1 MNEIADKIT
10 ISLGKSNKPL
20 SFRVKQHIRK
30 PRPEPSRREQQ
41 RDQAMQIALL
51 NKDTTMQNESV
62 KKAIKT
68 IKKAAKAVKKV
79 GGKIVKVMGT
89 RPSPEDVMIT
99 GRYESYE
106 LEEGAPDIG
115 QNLKGMPRRAAR
127 KAAYASK
134 NWGKGKITTA
144 IYQKAS
150 DRLTRKLGS
159 QARRVGGKLDRAT
172 KDFAQRMGMKEAVK
186 ADEFKVGDRVRLGMA
201 QRGGAGVRGTITK
214 IEGNTVFVQSD
225 FKEKYGPQTYKGQV
239 KNLMKESHDISEA
252 SLKKALM
259 TGDKVARQKASYRQ
273 SQLDAIRFNAANRGY
288 SEYHPDYTKPEKPVE
303 GIRSSDQ
310 LAASAKANYKFFK
323 PSTYNKK
330 VARAEK
336 LRNMKQQPA
345 WNRDEKKA
353 KKDRKAR
360 IQKAFSALG
369 KFNESLELDE
379 GKGGRS
385 GFTNLMARQVS
396 RVRRAGG
403 REDVQREIG
412 NYTKAEAE
420 SGESKMTY
428 QARRAFSD
436 ANIEARV
443 KERDALKAKK
453 QEAIKKAMDMRRP
466 KPPGFQPEMNLQLD
480 TGEYII
486 DDPTF
491 FPSHLKG
498 FADRFLSPKQ
508 ATQGVN
514 KYTGNGFYPGS

>member
-51 NKDTTMQNESV
+51 NKDTAMQNESV

-99 GRYESYE
+99 GRYESYTARSRYGMIRTPE
-106 LEEGAPDIG
+106 QRKKDAEAGKAWLEKKKLTHNQVPANNKKGYKWVPKTNESYNDQLDEGAPDIG

-159 QARRVGGKLDRAT
+159 QARRVGGKLERAT

-225 FKEKYGPQTYKGQV
+225 FKEKYGPHTFKGQV
-239 KNLMKESHDISEA
+239 KNLTKESYDISEA

-273 SQLDAIRFNAANRGY
+273 AQLDAMRLAYKNRGY
-288 SEYHPDYTKPEKPVE
+288 SQYHPDYETPEEPVK

-323 PSTYNKK
+323 PGSFGKK
-330 VARAEK
+330 LAQGDK
-336 LRNMKQQPA
+336 IRNMKQQPA

-360 IQKAFSALG
+360 IHMALAA
-369 KFNESLELDE
+369 L
-379 GKGGRS
+379 RP
-385 GFTNLMARQVS
+385 
-396 RVRRAGG
+396 
-403 REDVQREIG
+403 
-412 NYTKAEAE
+412 
-420 SGESKMTY
+420 SK
-428 QARRAFSD
+428 
-436 ANIEARV
+436 
-443 KERDALKAKK
+443 
-453 QEAIKKAMDMRRP
+453 
-466 KPPGFQPEMNLQLD
+466 
-480 TGEYII
+480 
-486 DDPTF
+486 
-491 FPSHLKG
+491 
-498 FADRFLSPKQ
+498 
-508 ATQGVN
+508 
-514 KYTGNGFYPGS
+514 

>member
-62 KKAIKT
+62 KQAIKT

-252 SLKKALM
+252 SLKKA
-259 TGDKVARQKASYRQ
+259 
-273 SQLDAIRFNAANRGY
+273 
-288 SEYHPDYTKPEKPVE
+288 
-303 GIRSSDQ
+303 
-310 LAASAKANYKFFK
+310 
-323 PSTYNKK
+323 
-330 VARAEK
+330 
-336 LRNMKQQPA
+336 
-345 WNRDEKKA
+345 

-403 REDVQREIG
+403 STDVQREIG
-412 NYTKAEAE
+412 NYTEREAAG
-420 SGESKMTY
+420 GESKMTY

-466 KPPGFQPEMNLQLD
+466 KPTGFQPEMNLQLD

-508 ATQGVN
+508 ATRGVN

>member
-252 SLKKALM
+252 SLKKA
-259 TGDKVARQKASYRQ
+259 
-273 SQLDAIRFNAANRGY
+273 
-288 SEYHPDYTKPEKPVE
+288 
-303 GIRSSDQ
+303 
-310 LAASAKANYKFFK
+310 
-323 PSTYNKK
+323 
-330 VARAEK
+330 
-336 LRNMKQQPA
+336 
-345 WNRDEKKA
+345 

-385 GFTNLMARQVS
+385 NFTNLMARQVS

-428 QARRAFSD
+428 QASRALID

-443 KERDALKAKK
+443 KEQDALRAKK
-453 QEAIKKAMDMRRP
+453 QQAINKALNMRRP
-466 KPPGFQPEMNLQLD
+466 KPTGFQPEMNLQLD

-508 ATQGVN
+508 ATRGVN

>member
-336 LRNMKQQPA
+336 LRNMNQQPA

-369 KFNESLELDE
+369 KFNESLE
-379 GKGGRS
+379 
-385 GFTNLMARQVS
+385 
-396 RVRRAGG
+396 
-403 REDVQREIG
+403 
-412 NYTKAEAE
+412 
-420 SGESKMTY
+420 
-428 QARRAFSD
+428 
-436 ANIEARV
+436 
-443 KERDALKAKK
+443 
-453 QEAIKKAMDMRRP
+453 MDMRRP